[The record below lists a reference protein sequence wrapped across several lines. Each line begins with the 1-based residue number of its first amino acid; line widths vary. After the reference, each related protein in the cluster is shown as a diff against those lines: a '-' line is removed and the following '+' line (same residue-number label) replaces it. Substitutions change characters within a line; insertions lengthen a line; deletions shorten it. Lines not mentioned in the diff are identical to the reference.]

1 MHMREKDFP
10 DIAALVLAAG
20 KGTRMK
26 SDTPKV
32 LLPLL
37 GEALLS
43 YPLAAVRG
51 AGLESCGVVFGHG
64 ASRVCAFLENAFPEV
79 TGIHQEEQRG
89 TGHAVSVAQG
99 WWKQFRHL
107 LVLPGDLP
115 LLPPEALTSLCREH
129 ISRSAACTFL
139 TMCLEDPTGYG
150 RVIEKNGRIRIVE
163 EKDALPEEKAIRD
176 VNSGIYVFDTALLEK
191 ELALISPDNAQNEYY
206 LTDVVDRLG
215 AARLPV
221 VMVRWPISQDLF
233 GVNDPVQLADA
244 ERRLRDR
251 ILGVWMRRGVRC
263 VDPASVWIGP
273 KVTLAED
280 LLIEPNVQVLGETR
294 IGAGSR
300 IGTGSIV
307 RDSELGKYCTLVAYV
322 VIQDSR
328 VEGNSRIGP
337 FAFLRDDTTIRDRA
351 LVGKFVEIKKSDIG
365 GDAKVPHLSYIGDA
379 HVGAGTNIGAGT
391 ITCNYDGVK
400 KNRTIIGDDCFIG
413 SDTMLVA
420 PVELGEGATT
430 GAGSVITED
439 VPAGALA
446 IGRARQRNIPGWRA
460 RKAESSG
467 NDATEGGKS

>member
-1 MHMREKDFP
+1 MREKVFS
-10 DIAALVLAAG
+10 DIAVLVLAAG

-26 SDTPKV
+26 SDIPKV

-37 GEALLS
+37 GEALLF
-43 YPLAAVRG
+43 YPLSSVRE
-51 AGLESCGVVFGHG
+51 AGLENCGVVFGHG
-64 ASRVCAFLENAFPEV
+64 ASRVCAFLENSFPEV
-79 TGIHQEEQRG
+79 TAIYQEEQRG
-89 TGHAVSVAQG
+89 TGHAVSVAQD
-99 WWKQFRHL
+99 WWKQFRHV

-129 ISRSAACTFL
+129 LSKNAACTFL

-150 RVIEKNGRIRIVE
+150 RVVEQNGRIRIVE
-163 EKDALPEEKAIRD
+163 DKDALPEEKAIRN
-176 VNSGIYVFDTALLEK
+176 VNSGIYVFDTACLER
-191 ELALISPDNAQNEYY
+191 ELALISPNNAQNEYY
-206 LTDVVDRLG
+206 LTDVVARFG
-215 AARLPV
+215 AAQLPV
-221 VMVRWPISQDLF
+221 VMVRWPVAQDLF

-251 ILGVWMRRGVRC
+251 ILGGWMRRGVRC
-263 VDPASVWIGP
+263 IDPASVWIGP

-280 LLIEPNVQVLGETR
+280 LLIEPNVQILGESR

-307 RDSELGKYCTLVAYV
+307 RDSELGERCTLVAYV

-337 FAFLRDDTTIRDRA
+337 FAFLRDQTTIGDRA

-365 GDAKVPHLSYIGDA
+365 ANAKVPHLSYIGDA
-379 HVGAGTNIGAGT
+379 QVGDGTNIGAGT

-400 KNRTIIGDDCFIG
+400 KNRTVIGNDCFIG

-420 PVELGEGATT
+420 PVELGEGAMT

-439 VPAGALA
+439 VPSGALA
-446 IGRARQRNIPGWRA
+446 IGRARQRNILGWRA
-460 RKAESSG
+460 RKAKSSG
-467 NDATEGGKS
+467 HDAAEGGKS